1 MWIYLLIV
9 PNKQPFELSCILPP
23 SMIAF
28 VSLGKTIAFEI
39 HLHIM
44 AIFIK
49 HFCLYT
55 KHNNGDKILF
65 DGA

>member
-1 MWIYLLIV
+1 
-9 PNKQPFELSCILPP
+9 
-23 SMIAF
+23 MIAF
-28 VSLGKTIAFEI
+28 EFD
-39 HLHIM
+39 LHIM